1 MKQSAFSRFLNRH
14 IKDINA
20 SGTHVTKT
28 GGLLYFDDIA
38 VQFLDRLRG
47 AFQLDLQAPDSAAVL
62 QEEISRL
69 KDVQLNLQQALLVS
83 REELIEVMKDRDNIK
98 NQLSD
103 LSTKYALLAAGED
116 TSKHLKEENQAL
128 KNQLSG
134 TLRDIVSSALRS
146 RSLPEKDGTAAGLYG
161 KSNYLHYRGARDG
174 IHISSQLLNIKQ
186 GKPHGNPK
194 KFPWGF
200 PCVL

>member
-1 MKQSAFSRFLNRH
+1 MGRYTVADLLARYGMKQSAFSRFLNRH

-20 SGTHVTKT
+20 SGSHVMKT
-28 GGLLYFDDIA
+28 GGLLYFDDSA
-38 VQFLDRLRG
+38 VQYLDRLRG
-47 AFQLDLQAPDSAAVL
+47 VCQLDLQAPDSTAVL

-98 NQLSD
+98 NQLTD

-134 TLRDIVSSALRS
+134 TLRDIEDSIKRPSEPAGKGWNR
-146 RSLPEKDGTAAGLYG
+146 RGTVR
-161 KSNYLHYRGARDG
+161 K
-174 IHISSQLLNIKQ
+174 IKL
-186 GKPHGNPK
+186 
-194 KFPWGF
+194 FTS
-200 PCVL
+200 

>member
-1 MKQSAFSRFLNRH
+1 MGRYTVADLLARYNMKQSAFSRFLNRH

-20 SGTHVTKT
+20 SGSHVTKA
-28 GGLLYFDDIA
+28 GGLLYFDDTA
-38 VQFLDRLRG
+38 VQYLDRLRG
-47 AFQLDLQAPDSAAVL
+47 VSQPDLQAPDSTAVL

-116 TSKHLKEENQAL
+116 TSKHLKEENQNL
-128 KNQLSG
+128 RDQLSG
-134 TLRDIVSSALRS
+134 TLRDIQ
-146 RSLPEKDGTAAGLYG
+146 D
-161 KSNYLHYRGARDG
+161 
-174 IHISSQLLNIKQ
+174 NIKRPLEPS
-186 GKPHGNPK
+186 GKGWNRRGTVRKIKLVTFH
-194 KFPWGF
+194 
-200 PCVL
+200 

>member
-1 MKQSAFSRFLNRH
+1 MGKYTVADLLARYNMKQSAFSRFLNRH

-20 SGTHVTKT
+20 SGSHVTKA
-28 GGLLYFDDIA
+28 GGLLYFDDTA
-38 VQFLDRLRG
+38 VQYLDRLRG
-47 AFQLDLQAPDSAAVL
+47 VSQPDLQAPDSIAVL

-116 TSKHLKEENQAL
+116 TSKHLKEENQNL
-128 KNQLSG
+128 RNQLSG
-134 TLRDIVSSALRS
+134 TLRDIQDSIKRPSEPS
-146 RSLPEKDGTAAGLYG
+146 G
-161 KSNYLHYRGARDG
+161 KGWNRRGIVRK
-174 IHISSQLLNIKQ
+174 IKL
-186 GKPHGNPK
+186 
-194 KFPWGF
+194 FT
-200 PCVL
+200 L

>member
-1 MKQSAFSRFLNRH
+1 MGRYTVADLLARYGMKQSAFSRFLNRH

-28 GGLLYFDDIA
+28 GGLLYFDDTA

-47 AFQLDLQAPDSAAVL
+47 AFQMDLQAPDSTAVL

-116 TSKHLKEENQAL
+116 TSKHLKEENQTL
-128 KNQLSG
+128 RDQLSG
-134 TLRDIVSSALRS
+134 TLRDIQDSIKCPSE
-146 RSLPEKDGTAAGLYG
+146 PEPSGKGWNRRGTVR
-161 KSNYLHYRGARDG
+161 K
-174 IHISSQLLNIKQ
+174 IKL
-186 GKPHGNPK
+186 
-194 KFPWGF
+194 FT
-200 PCVL
+200 L